1 MIATI
6 LLIIASI
13 IISIIQI
20 VSIYLARHN
29 FDTKLNIILNILV
42 FLFMGVIF
50 FTSFFLS
57 TETYLPKN
65 IVLILWYISIISWV
79 FSISLLSINHKFVI
93 KFEEKVILL
102 IILYSFII
110 GIILGLLFLSDS
122 FKISLNRNYYRFIFQ
137 NLLLLF
143 FLLSFNLIIFGG
155 MCYNLIKN
163 FSSIR
168 DKRSKEILTILTFQF
183 CLIIFLYSI
192 YIITQNIIFKN
203 IYIAIYLMGAF
214 FTSYTLIKNPSLLI
228 ELTNRIYDFIIF
240 HRSGILLYSYNFE
253 TGEETDESLIKGS
266 ILIGINHILSN
277 FIDKKDQ
284 LNLIKMKNRQI
295 ILEYDTNHGYALL
308 LTVNHKNSFID
319 NAVTSFM
326 KKFTS
331 LNKEKL
337 KKLSGLIDI
346 SEFRNAKGILSEF
359 FEPFII
365 KN

>member
-1 MIATI
+1 M
-6 LLIIASI
+6 
-13 IISIIQI
+13 
-20 VSIYLARHN
+20 VYIYLPRHH
-29 FDTKLNIILNILV
+29 FDKKGNIFLNILV
-42 FLFMGVIF
+42 FLFLGIFF
-50 FTSFFLS
+50 FTSLFLS
-57 TETYLPKN
+57 TETYLPEN

-93 KFEEKVILL
+93 KFEEKAILS
-102 IILYSFII
+102 IILYSLLI
-110 GIILGLLFLSDS
+110 GIILGLLFLPDS
-122 FKISLNRNYYRFIFQ
+122 FEISLNHNYYRFIFE

-143 FLLSFNLIIFGG
+143 FLLSFNLIIFSV

-168 DKRSKEILTILTFQF
+168 DTRAKKVLSILTFQY
-183 CLIIFLYSI
+183 CLVIFLYSI
-192 YIITQNIIFKN
+192 YIITQNIIFRN
-203 IYIAIYLMGAF
+203 IYMIIYLMGASF
-214 FTSYTLIKNPSLLI
+214 ASYALIKQPSLLI
-228 ELTNRIYDFIIF
+228 ELTNRIYNFIIF

-284 LNLIKMKNRQI
+284 LHLIKLKNRQI

-319 NAVTSFM
+319 LAIKSFM
-326 KKFTS
+326 KKFTL

-337 KKLSGLIDI
+337 KSLSGLIDI
-346 SEFRNAKGILSEF
+346 SEFRNAKEIISDF
-359 FEPFII
+359 FAPFIKRI
-365 KN
+365 